1 MADSVGKIQ
10 LDLEIDPES
19 IVRETASVDKALSS
33 SLQGTFNRMNS
44 FVKDSMSRMADS
56 FRSMVPG
63 EAKQASS
70 ELAERIESLTLQMDN
85 ASNMAEMYRQ
95 KLKQL
100 ARDYELLDTASR
112 KGVFGEQIRE
122 DMLKTEERMLRYGA
136 KSDKLRLEIE
146 KLEQA
151 QDRTASTTDRLG
163 RATEK
168 TGRIM
173 DRTGRI
179 TDRVGSSF
187 QRAGIQAK
195 ASQGVF
201 LGLATSIHR
210 AFMRVL
216 RQVFIFTAMYKA
228 VRGLINYVGA
238 ALQTNEQFVYSLN
251 QVKANLATAF
261 MPIYQA
267 VLPALNTFMSWLA
280 TATTYIAT
288 FISAL
293 FGKTYKQSFKAAQGL
308 NAAKQSMSGVGKAA
322 KKSFGDTGKAAKKA
336 TKELSG
342 VLAGFDEIHLLAE
355 KSEDVPDIG
364 GIAGVPDA
372 GGVGGLAPPPVNV
385 VPIEADMQE
394 LADKVKAFFAT
405 IFEPFKKAWENEGQ
419 ATINAIKHALGGI
432 WALIKEIGKSFVE
445 VWTNGTGQAVLE
457 TILRLLQQIFLLI
470 GDIGY
475 TFANVWTEGGR
486 GTAIIQGIANIFLH
500 ILELLERIGIS
511 MRRVWGEVGETVART
526 FLDIILATVEVLE
539 HLAEKLIWVWDHGG
553 QHLFESLLKLG
564 AKIFELAGLIYTDF
578 VAPFL
583 HWFIDLM
590 APVVAELCDWI
601 GWLLD
606 RFIDLIDW
614 LMGDGKPVL
623 DTIVTI
629 LGSMAIAFG
638 VVQLAIAIYNG
649 VIAIATAL
657 STAFGAVMAFI
668 TSPIGLAVL
677 AIGSL
682 IAIGVL
688 LYKNWDEISA
698 FLKILWEGLK
708 EIASN
713 VFNAIKDVIV
723 SAFNIAKTTVTN
735 IWNGIKTT
743 LSNIWNGIKNTAT
756 SVFNGVKTSITN
768 IFNSVKSTVVSIW
781 NSITSSLT
789 NAFNAINNKAKSIF
803 GNMKS
808 FIKGICDSIS
818 GFFKGMVNGVIRA
831 LNGMI
836 GGLNKLK
843 FDVPDWV
850 PGMGGKKFGFNIPRI
865 PLLAKGGIVD
875 QPTLAMIGEKRK
887 KEAVLPLEQ
896 NTGWMDTLAAKIA
909 AVLSGQGGGGEDSPL
924 IIQVM
929 IGGNKILEEV
939 VDAAARKNAKA
950 GRTVVQVGV

>member
-355 KSEDVPDIG
+355 KSEEDVPDIG

-614 LMGDGKPVL
+614 LMGDGYPVL
-623 DTIVTI
+623 EIIVTI

-638 VVQLAIAIYNG
+638 LVTAAMGIYNG
-649 VIAIATAL
+649 VITIAKVATDLFKVA
-657 STAFGAVMAFI
+657 MAAI
-668 TSPIGLAVL
+668 TSPIGIAVL
-677 AIGSL
+677 AIGAA

-688 LYKNWDEISA
+688 LYKNWDEVSA
-698 FLKILWEGLK
+698 FIKNIWNGIK
-708 EIASN
+708 DTAVA
-713 VFNAIKDVIV
+713 VFTAIKDFITN
-723 SAFNIAKTTVTN
+723 AFNTVKEVITN
-735 IWNGIKTT
+735 IWNGIKTF
-743 LSNIWNGIKNTAT
+743 LINIWNGIKNTAT
-756 SVFNGVKTSITN
+756 TIFNSIKTGITN
-768 IFNSVKSTVVSIW
+768 IFNGVKSTVVSIW

-789 NAFNAINNKAKSIF
+789 KAFNTINNKAKSIF
-803 GNMKS
+803 NNMKN

-850 PGMGGKKFGFNIPRI
+850 PGLGGKKFGFNIPKI
-865 PLLAKGGIVD
+865 PQLARGAIVE

-909 AVLSGQGGGGEDSPL
+909 AIVGGGGGEEGPL

-939 VDAAARKNAKA
+939 IDAAKRKNAKA
-950 GRTVVQVGV
+950 GKTVVQLGV